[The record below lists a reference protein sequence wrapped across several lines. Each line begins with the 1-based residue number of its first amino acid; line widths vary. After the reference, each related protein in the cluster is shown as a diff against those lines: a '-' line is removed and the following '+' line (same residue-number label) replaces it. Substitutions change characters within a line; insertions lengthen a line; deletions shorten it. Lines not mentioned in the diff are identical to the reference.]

1 MLLLLLFQW
10 EEMMAN
16 IHTIVGTKF
25 GTFTVIR
32 RTKNERGNRARF
44 ICLCDCGKEH
54 VKFADE
60 LFTERYS
67 KCECESAHNEEAEV
81 FENAVSVVSEVVETD
96 PSTDVTVATEIAT
109 ATASEAVESAVTEV
123 SVEPVNP
130 ITDAIAAADVDTK
143 K

>member
-1 MLLLLLFQW
+1 
-10 EEMMAN
+10 MAN
-16 IHTIVGTKF
+16 IHTILGTKF

-44 ICLCDCGKEH
+44 ICLCDCGKEYI
-54 VKFADE
+54 KFADE

-67 KCECESAHNEEAEV
+67 KCECESKQSQEAKATDII
-81 FENAVSVVSEVVETD
+81 ENAVTEVSVQPVNPIADIIAAV
-96 PSTDVTVATEIAT
+96 DVDT
-109 ATASEAVESAVTEV
+109 ATASEAVENAAAEV

-130 ITDAIAAADVDTK
+130 IADAVAAADVDTK